1 MTDLGSLVTLVIEQV
16 NDGPVVGR
24 QLIYRLQHRPVARLG
39 GGDLQSDIQGLRPLP
54 PGAFQQV
61 LAGVGRHP
69 QDVGPLVLRALKLP
83 GLHQQLHE
91 DRLADILGIVGVFQ
105 IGVTEAE
112 DRVGVCV
119 GQPLRLFHIVHVS
132 QLLWSALT

>member
-1 MTDLGSLVTLVIEQV
+1 
-16 NDGPVVGR
+16 
-24 QLIYRLQHRPVARLG
+24 
-39 GGDLQSDIQGLRPLP
+39 PLP

-132 QLLWSALT
+132 QLLWSALTQDTIRRGKNFQGGESFFQGRKKRPLGPLGSGFILPRLKQSAPRVPCP